1 MARIRSIQLVI
12 QTRDEDNAGSTNML
26 RLFSGRTEV
35 VNFKET
41 PPARGKTKM
50 FSTNVDLDYDQFLS
64 DAIFLAMT
72 SDDAWAPRSAFLF
85 GRVFSTNSNRTMPFA
100 QNFFLH
106 PNSWVSQD
114 VSKGLDRWPMQ
125 SLARATLSDPLHTLI
140 FYMRTADMA
149 NAESPG
155 PFELSLFGNVGGQ
168 PVLVYQTV
176 LATVGTQ
183 SPAEK
188 DGKYLA
194 VLPISSQLNFTSDKL
209 AGVQIVNRS
218 DDSWLPADIQLFAAD
233 QQLTKARLLGRWGES
248 GSRPV
253 SQDPHDSGTK
263 TSKAQHA
270 VAFPVLRL
278 PDLI

>member
-1 MARIRSIQLVI
+1 MARIQTFELMV

-26 RLFSGRTEV
+26 RLFSGLTEV
-35 VNFKET
+35 VNFKQT
-41 PPARGKTKM
+41 PPTRGKTKM
-50 FSTNVDLDYDQFLS
+50 FLAKVDLDYNQFLS
-64 DAIFLAMT
+64 NAISLAMT

-85 GRVFSTNSNRTMPFA
+85 GLVTSTNGALVMPLA

-125 SLARATLSDPLHTLI
+125 SLAHATLSDPLHTLI
-140 FYMRTADMA
+140 FYMMTADIA

-183 SPAEK
+183 SPSER

-194 VLPISSQLNFTSDKL
+194 VLPISSQLNFTADKL

-218 DDSWLPADIQLFAAD
+218 DDSWWPADILLFAAN
-233 QQLTKARLLGRWGES
+233 QQLTRARLLGRLGTS
-248 GSRPV
+248 VSRPV
-253 SQDPHDSGTK
+253 SQDPHDSGT
-263 TSKAQHA
+263 TRFRAHQA
-270 VAFPVLRL
+270 VAFPISQL
-278 PDLI
+278 DTLI